1 MKPIRSLLFVPG
13 HKPSWVEK
21 AWNAGP
27 DGLILDLEDSV
38 PNDEKEKARKI
49 VRKILNE
56 APVEKY
62 YCVRVNG
69 SASGLTFDDIEGI
82 AHPKLDAVMVPKAY
96 SARDMERADEYLTV
110 AERRNG
116 VAGGRIAL
124 PLLVETAQAMRFT
137 YEFATASPRT
147 DAVMMSAG
155 PGGDAQR
162 AVGYKWSK
170 EATETLYIRSRAVLD
185 ARAASLPPY
194 INSWYDIKDIDGLAA
209 DARLN
214 RSLGYAGMAVIHP
227 SHVPVVNDV
236 FTPTAEEIAYY
247 KGLLDAFREAEKQGH
262 AAVVYEGDMVDYAM
276 AKTAEEVLESAE
288 KWGVTIRQ

>member
-1 MKPIRSLLFVPG
+1 M
-13 HKPSWVEK
+13 EK

-49 VRKILNE
+49 VRKILDE
-56 APVEKY
+56 ASEGKY

-170 EATETLYIRSRAVLD
+170 EATENPVYPLQ
-185 ARAASLPPY
+185 
-194 INSWYDIKDIDGLAA
+194 G
-209 DARLN
+209 
-214 RSLGYAGMAVIHP
+214 GAGRPGGFPA
-227 SHVPVVNDV
+227 PVYQFLV
-236 FTPTAEEIAYY
+236 
-247 KGLLDAFREAEKQGH
+247 RHQGH
-262 AAVVYEGDMVDYAM
+262 
-276 AKTAEEVLESAE
+276 
-288 KWGVTIRQ
+288 